1 MASQYL
7 KEVPL
12 PPELPVILEKLLKA
26 VLRDQP
32 KDIVRYCA
40 DYFSALEN
48 QHLHAE
54 RSINPLVRKQ
64 VEANYEK
71 YFKEKPSRIHKEE
84 VVKFMRYFGSE
95 GERSEPMPNSI
106 EEVMHSLRGRTE
118 LDRREVI
125 DMVAEYFST

>member
-12 PPELPVILEKLLKA
+12 PPQLPAILEKLLKA

-32 KDIVRYCA
+32 KDIIRYCA

-48 QHLHAE
+48 HQLYASHPTDPSL
-54 RSINPLVRKQ
+54 RKQ
-64 VEANYEK
+64 VESSYER
-71 YFKEKPSRIHKEE
+71 YFKERPSRIQKEE
-84 VVKFMRYFGSE
+84 VVKFMRVFGSE

-106 EEVMHSLRGRTE
+106 EEVLHLLRGRT
-118 LDRREVI
+118 
-125 DMVAEYFST
+125 